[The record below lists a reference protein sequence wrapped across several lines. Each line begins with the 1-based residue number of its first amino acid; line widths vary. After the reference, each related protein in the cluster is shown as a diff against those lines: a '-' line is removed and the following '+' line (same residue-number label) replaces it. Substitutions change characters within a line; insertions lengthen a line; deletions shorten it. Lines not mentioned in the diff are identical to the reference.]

1 MVKKQTGPKAK
12 SNLVKE
18 LDAVI
23 TLLTRVRALAVAG
36 ETEETASPKATKAVA
51 SKKTAKRVLS
61 VGQRSGVRRNRL
73 NAQRWQSNL
82 WNYWYRDA
90 RTRSS
95 SGAEKL

>member
-1 MVKKQTGPKAK
+1 MVKKQTGPKEK

-23 TLLTRVRALAVAG
+23 TLLTRVRALAVAE

-61 VGQRSGVRRNRL
+61 TSAREAIAAAQKKRWAKVRR
-73 NAQRWQSNL
+73 QKKQ
-82 WNYWYRDA
+82 
-90 RTRSS
+90 
-95 SGAEKL
+95 AERAALAK